1 MTRERTTAKRH
12 KMERLLARHTR
23 LDVLNAVHDAGVVP
37 IFYNGD
43 FATARSIVLAC
54 REGGVR
60 VIEFTNR
67 GDHAPEVFSELDRWA
82 AADAP
87 DVILGAGSI
96 QDAPT
101 AALYIASGA
110 NFIVSPVT
118 DDDTARLCNRRKIA
132 YMPGCGSVTEI
143 AHAEELGCEI
153 VKLFPGD
160 SVGGPGFVKAVRAPM
175 PWSSIMPTG
184 GVDGSP
190 GSLKAWFEAGVP
202 AVGMGSAL
210 VSSEIVADEAWDTL
224 SERCRDV
231 LATVKDIRGR

>member
-1 MTRERTTAKRH
+1 
-12 KMERLLARHTR
+12 LARHTR
-23 LDVLNAVHDAGVVP
+23 LDVLNSVHEAGVVP

-43 FATARSIVLAC
+43 FDTARSIVLAC
-54 REGGVR
+54 RDGGIAA
-60 VIEFTNR
+60 IEFTNR
-67 GDHAPEVFSELDRWA
+67 GDHAHEVFSELDRWA
-82 AADAP
+82 AREAP

-101 AALYIASGA
+101 VALYIANGA
-110 NFIVSPVT
+110 NFIVSPAT

-160 SVGGPGFVKAVRAPM
+160 SVGGPGFVKATRAPM

-184 GVDGSP
+184 GVAGSRD
-190 GSLKAWFEAGVP
+190 SLKAWFDAGVP

-210 VSSEIVADEAWDTL
+210 VSSDIVADGAWNTL

-231 LATVKDIRGR
+231 LATIKELSGR

>member
-1 MTRERTTAKRH
+1 
-12 KMERLLARHTR
+12 LPRHTR
-23 LDVLNAVHDAGVVP
+23 LEVLTGVHDAGVVP

-43 FATARSIVLAC
+43 FDTARSIVNAC
-54 REGGVR
+54 REGGIR
-60 VIEFTNR
+60 AIEFTNR
-67 GDHAPEVFSELDRWA
+67 GDHAWEVFSELDRWA
-82 AADAP
+82 AVDAP

-101 AALYIASGA
+101 AALYIANGA
-110 NFIVSPVT
+110 NFIVSPAT
-118 DDDTARLCNRRKIA
+118 DDETARLCNRRKIA

-143 AHAEELGCEI
+143 AHAEELGCDI

-184 GVDGSP
+184 GVNGERD
-190 GSLKAWFEAGVP
+190 SLKAWFDAGVP

-210 VSSEIVADEAWDTL
+210 ISSDILAAGAWATL

-231 LATVKDIRGR
+231 LSTIKELRAR